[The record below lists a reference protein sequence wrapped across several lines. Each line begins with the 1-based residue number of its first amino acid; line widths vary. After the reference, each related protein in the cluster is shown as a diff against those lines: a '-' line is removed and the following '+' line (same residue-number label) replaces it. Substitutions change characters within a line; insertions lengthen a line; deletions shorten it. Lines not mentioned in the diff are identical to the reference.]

1 MSKIAPGR
9 VGVPPADKDD
19 HPVMRYM
26 RATKHTG
33 GTFSE
38 KRVRAVRRTYYAMIA
53 EADAVIG
60 RLLRAVDEL
69 GLAGSTYIVF
79 TGDHGD
85 TNMQHQQ
92 TLKNSMYESSVR
104 VPLIVTGPGVKEGVV
119 VDDLVSL
126 VDIFPTLMDMASL
139 PKPEGL
145 SGQSLMPLLTGKD
158 ADRRNWALSQYHSNM
173 ANTGAFMLRRG
184 PWKYVAYAGY
194 DPQLFNLEKDP
205 DELRN
210 VASDRPEVVQK
221 MDAKLREIV
230 DYETV
235 DAAAKAYDRQHF
247 RRWREQLGGDK
258 ACQRKLAGD
267 DLYGR
272 YSDEWRNDIHYAK
285 IKSWLDKA

>member
-1 MSKIAPGR
+1 
-9 VGVPPADKDD
+9 
-19 HPVMRYM
+19 MRYM

-104 VPLIVTGPGVKEGVV
+104 VPLIVTGPGVKEGTV
-119 VDDLVSL
+119 VDDLVLL
-126 VDIFPTLMDMASL
+126 VDLFPTLMDMADL

-247 RRWREQLGGDK
+247 RRWREKLGGDK

-267 DLYGR
+267 DLYGQ